1 VTRHTR
7 VIGLGNTLL
16 SDDGV
21 GVYAAREIH
30 RRLDGQFPE
39 VDIVESEVA
48 GFALLELMEGWERI
62 ILIDAVAFDGIEP
75 GEVFRIHP
83 QDLRT
88 SLRIRSV
95 HEIDLPTA
103 LELGRRLGMGMPDE
117 VLIFAVQTQDCLT
130 FGERLNEPVKA
141 ACARAVDMV
150 VDEIGC
156 TGDEVGRQLLDGS
169 NEHVL
174 RAACDGQPGATNG
187 SGPPNRCGAQPWR
200 SECTRSR

>member
-48 GFALLELMEGWERI
+48 GFALLELMDGWERI
-62 ILIDAVAFDGIEP
+62 ILIDAVAFGGIEP

-103 LELGRRLGMGMPDE
+103 LELGRRLGMRMPDE
-117 VLIFAVQTQDCLT
+117 VLIFAVQVQDCLT
-130 FGERLNEPVKA
+130 FGERLNEPVQA

-150 VDEIGC
+150 VDEIGRAAGAAPRVC
-156 TGDEVGRQLLDGS
+156 SAVRS
-169 NEHVL
+169 RPHSRPVL
-174 RAACDGQPGATNG
+174 RSPAEGGGFRRTC
-187 SGPPNRCGAQPWR
+187 W
-200 SECTRSR
+200 